1 MHSPQ
6 ASDNPRTT
14 PAPQAPAPTAAAPS
28 PTGPA
33 PKRPE
38 IVSLTNVATPY
49 RLALHRRIDAE
60 LPELQLLTI
69 YPHDQADQAWTL
81 DPARTG
87 GEDRVF
93 RFGKGESVID
103 APRLTNAFREWS
115 KGGEIS
121 RWLAQRRPAAMLLCG
136 YNDVGRLRVLR
147 ACNRLG
153 IPIFLVGD
161 SNLKGERAAGLKAAM
176 KRLFVPR
183 VIHRCFGVMPC
194 GSYGAQYFL
203 KYGATTDRIY
213 FVPYE
218 PDYDLIQKLSQQRI
232 DEVAKLHSLRPE
244 RRRIVFCGRM
254 IAAKRPDLA
263 VDAFAAIAADRP
275 DFDLIMIGDGD
286 LRRNA
291 EGRVP
296 SHLRAR
302 VRFTGFLGNQE
313 EISAIYRASD
323 VFVLPSTY
331 EPWGVVINEAVA
343 AGMAVVATDS
353 VGAAGELVRDGVNG
367 RTFPSGD
374 LTALTA
380 ALKDATD
387 PDKLRDYKIASA
399 GVLADWRDRGDPVKG
414 IRKAMVA
421 ADVLHARG

>member
-1 MHSPQ
+1 MHSQPPTTQ
-6 ASDNPRTT
+6 RTPR
-14 PAPQAPAPTAAAPS
+14 PAAPGS
-28 PTGPA
+28 PVQAGA
-33 PKRPE
+33 KRPE
-38 IVSLTNVATPY
+38 VVILTNVATPY
-49 RLALHRRIDAE
+49 RLALHNRIDTE
-60 LPELQLLTI
+60 MPEIRLLTI
-69 YPHDQADQAWTL
+69 YTHDQADQAWSL
-81 DPARTG
+81 NPARASS
-87 GEDRVF
+87 EDRVF

-103 APRLTNAFREWS
+103 APRWTNAWREWT
-115 KGGEIS
+115 KGRQIC

-147 ACNRLG
+147 CCNRLG
-153 IPIFLVGD
+153 IPVFLVGD
-161 SNLKGERAAGLKAAM
+161 SNLRGERVSGLKAFI
-176 KRLFVPR
+176 KKLFIPR
-183 VIHRCFGVMPC
+183 VIKRCFGVMPC
-194 GSYGAQYFL
+194 GSYGAEYFV
-203 KYGATTDRIY
+203 KYGATTDRVY

-218 PDYDLIQKLSQQRI
+218 PDYQLIQNLSQQRI
-232 DEVAKLHSLRPE
+232 DEVAHQHQLHPE

-254 IAAKRPDLA
+254 IPAKRPDLA
-263 VDAFAAIAADRP
+263 IDAFVAIANDRP

-291 EGRVP
+291 EGRIP
-296 SHLRAR
+296 AHLRSR

-313 EISAIYRASD
+313 EISALYRASD
-323 VFVLPSTY
+323 VFVLPSVY

-374 LTALTA
+374 RAAFTA

-414 IRKAMVA
+414 IRKALVA
-421 ADVLHARG
+421 AGVLSPHSTGE